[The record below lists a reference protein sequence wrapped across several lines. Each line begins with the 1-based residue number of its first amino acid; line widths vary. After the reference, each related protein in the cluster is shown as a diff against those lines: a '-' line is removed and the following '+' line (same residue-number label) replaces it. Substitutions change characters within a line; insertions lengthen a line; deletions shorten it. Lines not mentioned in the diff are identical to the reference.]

1 MRIELAGH
9 LLSRAAVSADC
20 LLASRPLIEGH
31 IRRRVLALP
40 NVVVLQRCSATA
52 LILSAG
58 GGGVAGLRVQ
68 PAAVAGSVA
77 EVLDGELVV
86 AVTGR
91 GGGVA
96 RRGCGSWAIPVR
108 TRRGWQT

>member
-1 MRIELAGH
+1 MRIEPAGH

-31 IRRRVLALP
+31 SRRVLGLP

-58 GGGVAGLRVQ
+58 GGGVAGLRVR

-77 EVLDGELVV
+77 EVLDGSWW
-86 AVTGR
+86 
-91 GGGVA
+91 
-96 RRGCGSWAIPVR
+96 RR
-108 TRRGWQT
+108 